1 MKQKEQTIKQ
11 EKIPAKKAFIKMQT
25 SKQEQQKQKRISLVL
40 AFLLVFIVFAA
51 IAVPVSYI
59 PFLNNIAHKFGLP
72 TAITRQLTLLDLALS
87 SLGVETAAMK
97 AAFAQ
102 KEIVEEPAD
111 PIFYSRFEAGGSRL
125 INAREAYYHEFERT
139 RRRPDEISGIYKDG
153 KTVDTP
159 DLAQGQVGG
168 VRSLPEEDYLSDD
181 ISGTNQGSSFK
192 EGANTGSSFGVK
204 SAGESYTVDTAA
216 GGAQADA
223 RKARQSIDK
232 EEDKDTKSSMPG
244 FVSSVYA
251 NNGASKG
258 GNQGQTSTQTV
269 DINNSRM
276 IKPVLKGSTFGV
288 SRKETP
294 LETFVGNSDFAKN
307 LSNLRSF
314 GGHDVLGFY
323 IADDAPKNT
332 GRGTFQKFGT
342 SGEDAINSYFYS
354 HVAVGRKY
362 RTSAK
367 YLAEL
372 AFSGEK
378 ANNEEILVARGQK
391 EDRAPSAAEGDSPL
405 SVMGTLQENIRK
417 CNEARLTYLEETKDK
432 RNQFSEKK
440 ELLRR
445 ISRNEDIG
453 DGITGGA
460 VTKGAP
466 GSCEDPMHIYIPGL
480 SEICAI
486 FFGTENCTIQVDIHS
501 PTAKTRKKWNNTIDE
516 LVELCLSLQNDEKK
530 YAKECNMDYEVDA
543 TKDTCNSIKALKVK
557 GGTEVWQL
565 LNWDEALYHGN
576 WHLMPCDKNV
586 IWEDTSLSHAFD
598 DGKCDSANSCIT
610 KMDQIFENIDENVL
624 LSGDE
629 NFMPF

>member
-1 MKQKEQTIKQ
+1 MKEDEKQKSQPAQKTATTANVKAWPNKQ
-11 EKIPAKKAFIKMQT
+11 
-25 SKQEQQKQKRISLVL
+25 QENQKRISLVL

-59 PFLNNIAHKFGLP
+59 PFLNNIANKFGLP

-102 KEIVEEPAD
+102 REIVEEPAD
-111 PIFYSRFEAGGSRL
+111 SIFYSRFEAGGSRL

-153 KTVDTP
+153 KTVDAP

-181 ISGTNQGSSFK
+181 ISGTNQGSAFK
-192 EGANTGSSFGVK
+192 DGSNTGSSFGVK

-294 LETFVGNSDFAKN
+294 LETFVGNSDFSKN

-323 IADDAPKNT
+323 IADDPPKNT

-391 EDRAPSAAEGDSPL
+391 EDRAPSAAEGMSPVTMMKSAEQKIKDCNNARKEYEESSKEL
-405 SVMGTLQENIRK
+405 RQEF
-417 CNEARLTYLEETKDK
+417 
-432 RNQFSEKK
+432 NQFKSDLKS
-440 ELLRR
+440 L
-445 ISRNEDIG
+445 SRQ
-453 DGITGGA
+453 TH
-460 VTKGAP
+460 KGAP
-466 GSCEDPMHIYIPGL
+466 GACRKDL
-480 SEICAI
+480 
-486 FFGTENCTIQVDIHS
+486 IH
-501 PTAKTRKKWNNTIDE
+501 WILFNG
-516 LVELCLSLQNDEKK
+516 SLQIDGIDWGNDVAQQRMNWNSYVDTLKEKCEK
-530 YAKECNMDYEVDA
+530 LDQKAVLYAQGCNMEFSRDSS
-543 TKDTCNSIKALKVK
+543 KDTCASLLALKLNPPTK
-557 GGTEVWQL
+557 TEGAAPCAPL
-565 LNWDEALYHGN
+565 LR
-576 WHLMPCDKNV
+576 PCHCESD
-586 IWEDTSLSHAFD
+586 IRWADLSQSYTFNGCNTRESCSAAIDNLFKAISENENLTPNSDFAF
-598 DGKCDSANSCIT
+598 
-610 KMDQIFENIDENVL
+610 
-624 LSGDE
+624 
-629 NFMPF
+629 

>member
-153 KTVDTP
+153 KTVDAP

-251 NNGASKG
+251 NNGASKS

-391 EDRAPSAAEGDSPL
+391 EDRAPSAAEGMSPVTMMK
-405 SVMGTLQENIRK
+405 SAEQKIKDCNNARK
-417 CNEARLTYLEETKDK
+417 EYEE
-432 RNQFSEKK
+432 SSK
-440 ELLRR
+440 ELRQEFSTLKANLRALT
-445 ISRNEDIG
+445 SDPK
-453 DGITGGA
+453 A
-460 VTKGAP
+460 YKGAP
-466 GSCEDPMHIYIPGL
+466 GDCNRYLWSDFWGEWIDL
-480 SEICAI
+480 EEAV
-486 FFGTENCTIQVDIHS
+486 EKLRD
-501 PTAKTRKKWNNTIDE
+501 KWNSYLYD
-516 LVELCLSLQNDEKK
+516 LKDRCEKLDQK
-530 YAKECNMDYEVDA
+530 AIVYAQGCNMEFSRDPD
-543 TKDTCNSIKALKVK
+543 KDNCSSILELMTGDGEEPCFGPWLGYTCDCEKHINWTNLSSNSNHVFHGCNTEESCSAAIDNLFKAISENENLIP
-557 GGTEVWQL
+557 
-565 LNWDEALYHGN
+565 NSDF
-576 WHLMPCDKNV
+576 
-586 IWEDTSLSHAFD
+586 AF
-598 DGKCDSANSCIT
+598 
-610 KMDQIFENIDENVL
+610 
-624 LSGDE
+624 
-629 NFMPF
+629 

>member
-391 EDRAPSAAEGDSPL
+391 EDRAPSAAEGMSPVTMMK
-405 SVMGTLQENIRK
+405 SAEQKMKECNKARQE
-417 CNEARLTYLEETKDK
+417 YEEST
-432 RNQFSEKK
+432 K
-440 ELLRR
+440 ELREDFTSFRKQL
-445 ISRNEDIG
+445 ISLSQE
-453 DGITGGA
+453 TH
-460 VTKGAP
+460 KGAP
-466 GSCEDPMHIYIPGL
+466 GACRKHYIQINWFDGTPFIQMFDWGNNLAQQRMNWNSYIDTLKDKCEKLDQKAVL
-480 SEICAI
+480 
-486 FFGTENCTIQVDIHS
+486 
-501 PTAKTRKKWNNTIDE
+501 
-516 LVELCLSLQNDEKK
+516 
-530 YAKECNMDYEVDA
+530 YAQGCNMEFSRDPN
-543 TKDTCNSIKALKVK
+543 KDNCASLLALKVNPPTK
-557 GGTEVWQL
+557 DQGDLPCPPMNRPCNCESHIIWANLAQSPTFNGCNNKEEC
-565 LNWDEALYHGN
+565 LNAINDLFNAISENENLTPN
-576 WHLMPCDKNV
+576 SDF
-586 IWEDTSLSHAFD
+586 AF
-598 DGKCDSANSCIT
+598 
-610 KMDQIFENIDENVL
+610 
-624 LSGDE
+624 
-629 NFMPF
+629 